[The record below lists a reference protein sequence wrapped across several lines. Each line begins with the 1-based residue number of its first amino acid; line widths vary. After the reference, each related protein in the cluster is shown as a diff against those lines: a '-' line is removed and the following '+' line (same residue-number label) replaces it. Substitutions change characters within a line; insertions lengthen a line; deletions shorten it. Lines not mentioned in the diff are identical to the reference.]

1 MKRLFRLKTRFF
13 RSEDGP
19 TGTEYAV
26 LLGVISLTVIG
37 AMSTFGE
44 GMSEL
49 YVIINGTLSVF

>member
-1 MKRLFRLKTRFF
+1 MKRFCQLKTRFF

-26 LLGVISLTVIG
+26 LLGVIALTVLG

-44 GMSEL
+44 RMNSI
-49 YVIINGTLSVF
+49 YVMVSNTLSVF